1 MLVSNIITY
10 SFVFDKKIN
19 LLCLRHWFFP
29 RKFMDFSEA
38 ATGGVLWKKL
48 FLKILQFSQES
59 CRPATL
65 LKTHS
70 NTGAFLWILRK
81 FQEHLFQRTSAQ
93 WVAASVLTL
102 LISSDNLLTG
112 YEQVSVYPFK
122 QNKNMLKN
130 MTVLL

>member
-93 WVAASVLTL
+93 WVAASALTL

-130 MTVLL
+130 TTVLL

>member
-93 WVAASVLTL
+93 WVAASALTL

-112 YEQVSVYPFK
+112 YEQVSVYPYK

>member
-93 WVAASVLTL
+93 WVAVSVLTL